1 MKCGQNVFSSRILGQ
16 SGRGL
21 SFSCFMHVH
30 ENKVNKAC
38 SSIFYPYVRDAI
50 LEQTALGVFVVGLRA
65 MKNTEAIVSKNDQ
78 NFHLEVIK
86 FEE

>member
-21 SFSCFMHVH
+21 SFSCFIHVH
-30 ENKVNKAC
+30 KNRVNKAC
-38 SSIFYPYVRDAI
+38 CSIFYTYVRDAI
-50 LEQTALGVFVVGLRA
+50 LEQAALGVFVVDLRV
-65 MKNTEAIVSKNDQ
+65 MKNTEEIVSKNDQ
-78 NFHLEVIK
+78 DFHLEVIK